1 MPMRANHSN
10 MTEKQEKPM
19 PAKTKR
25 SPVQKSRHGMRPTWK
40 RVLTVL
46 AVFVTAATVAH
57 ACSVPVFKYA
67 LDHWAPDAYQVFI
80 FHQEP
85 LSEADAAR
93 VDQLRT
99 QAKETAANVQVNVV
113 DLNAEM
119 DEPAA
124 EAWKRHADK
133 AVDDPHCVVL
143 MPTGVRGFGREIY
156 SGELE
161 SNTVAT
167 LLHSPVRQKIG
178 EFLVDGTSV
187 VWVYLESG
195 DQQEDDANVEVLEKE
210 LARLEEELKLPE
222 IDSADTGELAGD
234 PEDLKLTM
242 KLVRVSRTDE
252 QETALVEMLL
262 SVEPDL
268 REANLVSHPM
278 VFPVFGRGRA
288 LYALVGKG
296 INSSTIE
303 DACVFLTGPCQCT
316 VKAENPGVDLLLPVD
331 WERLIEVPTPAE
343 VDVPLTGLASFANDE
358 PMDEGSDESGTEL
371 AVAAGGTAPPAA
383 ESGEAASSGDSTP
396 AATGA
401 GTTGTSSGASRPESG
416 SVGAM
421 WTPLLILGLLALIVA
436 VVSFAALPKGS

>member
-1 MPMRANHSN
+1 MNTME
-10 MTEKQEKPM
+10 MQEKLM
-19 PAKTKR
+19 HANTRR
-25 SPVQKSRHGMRPTWK
+25 SPVHKSQQGTCLTWK
-40 RVLTVL
+40 RVMTAL
-46 AVFVTAATVAH
+46 AVLVTAATVAH

-119 DEPAA
+119 DELTA
-124 EAWKRHADK
+124 EAWKRHAEK
-133 AVDDPHCVVL
+133 QVDDPHCVVL

-156 SGELE
+156 SGDLD

-167 LLHSPVRQKIG
+167 LLHSPARQKIG

-195 DQQEDDANVEVLEKE
+195 DQKEDDANAELLEKE

-331 WERLIEVPTPAE
+331 WERLIDVPTPAE
-343 VDVPLTGLASFANDE
+343 VDVPLTGLASFADDA
-358 PMDEGSDESGTEL
+358 PMDERPDESGTEL
-371 AVAAGGTAPPAA
+371 AAVAGGTAPPDAG
-383 ESGEAASSGDSTP
+383 SGDASSSGDSTP
-396 AATGA
+396 AAAGA
-401 GTTGTSSGASRPESG
+401 GTSSGASRPESG